1 MYYLG
6 IDLGGTN
13 IAVGIVDENYKILAR
28 AKRRTRVPCSPD
40 DLCEQLAAAALEAL
54 TKAGIPLDGIPWVG
68 VGTPGTVNRDSGVV
82 EFSNNLYLNNY
93 PLKELLEK
101 RLQKKVLVE
110 NDANAAAYG
119 EYMAG
124 ALKGAE
130 NGLAITL
137 GTGIGSGI
145 IIGGKIYAGFN
156 YAAGEMG
163 HTVIVFNGR
172 HCTCGRNGCWE
183 TYASATGLVAL
194 TKEAMLKSTDHNSP
208 IWVLAN
214 DDVNNVS
221 GRTAFDAMRA
231 GDPIGKAVVEQ
242 YIAYLGC
249 GLANCINTFQPDI
262 LCIGGGICNE
272 GETLL
277 KPLREYVAHEVYNIN
292 TSQKTVLCK
301 AQLGNDAGIIGAAL
315 MGKS

>member
-13 IAVGIVDENYKILAR
+13 IAVGVVDENYKILAR
-28 AKRRTRVPCSPD
+28 AKKRTRVPCEPD
-40 DLCEQLAAAALEAL
+40 DLCEQLASAALE
-54 TKAGIPLDGIPWVG
+54 TLDNAKITIDDIPWIG
-68 VGTPGTVNRDSGVV
+68 VGTPGTVNRDTGTV
-82 EFSNNLYLNNY
+82 EFSNNLYLHNY
-93 PLKELLEK
+93 PLRDLLQK
-101 RLQKKVLVE
+101 RLNKKVIVE

-119 EYMAG
+119 EYKAG
-124 ALKGAE
+124 ALRGAE

-145 IIGGKIYAGFN
+145 IIGCKIYAGFN
-156 YAAGEMG
+156 YAAGEIG

-183 TYASATGLVAL
+183 AYASATGLIAL
-194 TKEAMLKSTDHNSP
+194 TKDAMQEANDHNSP

-214 DDVNNVS
+214 DDFNNVS

-231 GDPIGKAVVEQ
+231 GDPVGKAVVEK
-242 YIAYLGC
+242 YISYLGC
-249 GLANCINTFQPDI
+249 GLSNCINTFQPDI

-277 KPLREYVAHEVYNIN
+277 KPLREYVAHETYSIN
-292 TSQKTVLCK
+292 TSRKTMLCK

-315 MGKS
+315 IGA

>member
-13 IAVGIVDENYKILAR
+13 IAVGIVDENYQILAR
-28 AKRRTRVPCSPD
+28 AKRRTKVPCEPD
-40 DLCEQLAAAALEAL
+40 ELCEQLALTALEAL
-54 TKAGIPLDGIPWVG
+54 DNAKLTINDIPWIG
-68 VGTPGTVNRDSGVV
+68 IGTPGTVNRDTGVV
-82 EFSNNLYLNNY
+82 EFSNNLFLHNF
-93 PLKELLEK
+93 PIRKLLEA
-101 RLQKKVLVE
+101 RLNKKVVVE

-119 EYMAG
+119 EYKAG
-124 ALKGAE
+124 ALRGAK

-145 IIGGKIYAGFN
+145 ILDGKVYAGFN

-163 HTVIVFNGR
+163 HTVIAFNGR

-183 TYASATGLVAL
+183 AYASATGLIAQ
-194 TKEAMLKSTDHNSP
+194 TKEAMEKAENHDSP
-208 IWVLAN
+208 IWKLVDGDLA
-214 DDVNNVS
+214 NVS

-231 GDPIGKAVVEQ
+231 GDPMGKAVVDQ

-249 GLANCINTFQPDI
+249 GIANCINTFQPDI

-277 KPLREYVAHEVYNIN
+277 KPLREYVTHEIYTIN
-292 TSQKTVLCK
+292 TAKNTVVCK
-301 AQLGNDAGIIGAAL
+301 AALGNDAGIIGAAL
-315 MGKS
+315 IEA